1 MTTTR
6 RDMIE
11 AALAGLAGIA
21 LAEGSARA
29 QPENG
34 PAQPMTG
41 HMPGKRSDYGLVIQ
55 YKAKPGK
62 RDALMTIMREG
73 LPVMEGSTA
82 WLIAAD
88 KADPDGI
95 WVMEYWIDEAAHDR
109 ALASPRGK
117 AEVARGQALVDRV
130 VLRVELKPV

>member
-11 AALAGLAGIA
+11 ATLASLAGIV
-21 LAEGSARA
+21 LADSAASA
-29 QPENG
+29 QPAN
-34 PAQPMTG
+34 ALPMTG
-41 HMPGKRSDYGLVIQ
+41 HMAGKRSDYGLVIQ

-62 RDALMTIMREG
+62 RDELMQVMREG
-73 LPVMEGSTA
+73 GPAMEGSTA

-95 WVMEYWIDEAAHDR
+95 WVTEYWIDEAAHDR

-130 VLRVELKPV
+130 VLRVELKPL

>member
-6 RDMIE
+6 REMVE

-21 LAEGSARA
+21 LAEGAASA
-29 QPENG
+29 QPANG
-34 PAQPMTG
+34 TALPMTG
-41 HMPGKRSDYGLVIQ
+41 HSAGKHADYGLVIQ

-62 RDALMTIMREG
+62 RDELMAIMRDG
-73 LPVMEGSTA
+73 LPAMEGSTA

-109 ALASPRGK
+109 ALASLRGK

-130 VLRVELKPV
+130 VIRVEPKPA